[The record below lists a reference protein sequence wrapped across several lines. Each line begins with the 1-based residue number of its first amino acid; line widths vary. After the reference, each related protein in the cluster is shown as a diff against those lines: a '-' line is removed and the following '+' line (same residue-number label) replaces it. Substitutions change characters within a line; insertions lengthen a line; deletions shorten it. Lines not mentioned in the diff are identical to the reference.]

1 MTRGLGWHQP
11 VSRPRRSLISGRM
24 SSPRSE
30 PTPRRSRPVGW
41 RLVKAACATLVL
53 LWLLS
58 LLMVIVYE
66 RRDTKRPAHAIV
78 VLGAAQYDGKPS
90 PVLRARVDHA
100 IQLWRQGLAPVL
112 VMTGGRGE
120 GDTTTEAAV
129 ERRYA
134 ISKGVP
140 AKAILTEGKSRSTSE
155 TLRNVAAMMT
165 KDRREVILV
174 SDPFHMFR
182 LAILA
187 RRYGLEPRTS
197 PTRTSPISRNRGEFW
212 RYTLHESWKAPVA
225 FFFEFTDRR

>member
-11 VSRPRRSLISGRM
+11 VRRPRRSLLSGRM
-24 SSPRSE
+24 SRSSE
-30 PTPRRSRPVGW
+30 PTPRKSGPIGW
-41 RLVKAACATLVL
+41 RLVKAAVATVFGV
-53 LWLLS
+53 WLLS
-58 LLMVIVYE
+58 LLMVVVYE

-90 PVLRARVDHA
+90 PVLKARVDHA
-100 IQLWRQGLAPVL
+100 VQLWRQGLAPIV

-120 GDTTTEAAV
+120 GDTTSEAAV

-140 AKAILTEGKSRSTSE
+140 PSAILVEGASRSTSE

-165 KDRREVILV
+165 GERREVILV

-182 LAILA
+182 LALLA
-187 RRYGLEPRTS
+187 RRYGLRPRTS

-225 FFFEFTDRR
+225 FFFDLSDRQ

>member
-1 MTRGLGWHQP
+1 M
-11 VSRPRRSLISGRM
+11 
-24 SSPRSE
+24 
-30 PTPRRSRPVGW
+30 
-41 RLVKAACATLVL
+41 KAALVALVL

-100 IQLWRQGLAPVL
+100 VQLWRQGLAPVL

-120 GDTTTEAAV
+120 GDTTSEAAV

-140 AKAILTEGKSRSTSE
+140 PKAILTEGRSRSTSE
-155 TLRNVAAMMT
+155 TLRNVASMLT
-165 KDRREVILV
+165 RDRREVILV

-197 PTRTSPISRNRGEFW
+197 PTRTSPISRNRVEFW

>member
-11 VSRPRRSLISGRM
+11 VPRPRRSLFSGRM
-24 SSPRSE
+24 SRSSG
-30 PTPRRSRPVGW
+30 PTPRKSRPIGW
-41 RLVKAACATLVL
+41 RLVTAAVATVFG

-58 LLMVIVYE
+58 LLMVVVYE

-90 PVLRARVDHA
+90 PVLKARVDHA
-100 IQLWRQGLAPVL
+100 VQLWRQGLAPIV

-120 GDTTTEAAV
+120 GDTTSEAAV

-140 AKAILTEGKSRSTSE
+140 PSAILVEGASRSTSE
-155 TLRNVAAMMT
+155 TLRNVASMLTA
-165 KDRREVILV
+165 DRREVILV

-182 LAILA
+182 LALLA
-187 RRYGLEPRTS
+187 RRYGLRPRTS
-197 PTRTSPISRNRGEFW
+197 PTRTSPISANRGEFW

-225 FFFEFTDRR
+225 FFFDLSDRQ

>member
-1 MTRGLGWHQP
+1 M
-11 VSRPRRSLISGRM
+11 SRS
-24 SSPRSE
+24 SE

-41 RLVKAACATLVL
+41 RLVKTAVAALFAV
-53 LWLLS
+53 WLLS

-90 PVLRARVDHA
+90 PVLKARVDHA
-100 IQLWRQGLAPVL
+100 VQLWRQGLAPVL

-120 GDTTTEAAV
+120 GDTTSEAAV

-134 ISKGVP
+134 MSKGVP
-140 AKAILTEGKSRSTSE
+140 ARAILTEGASRSTSE

-165 KDRREVILV
+165 RDRREVILV

-187 RRYGLEPRTS
+187 RRYGLRPRTS
-197 PTRTSPISRNRGEFW
+197 PTRTSPISANRGEFW

-225 FFFEFTDRR
+225 FLFEFTDRR